1 MLSASDLI
9 DGVNP
14 YADYPPGTWSAPYS
28 FDAFAPLKEEY
39 EGLQEPSP
47 ACNIQ
52 TTAGDKQIDWCEPG
66 VPNCPMSRDLE
77 PTQKVDTDISYVDRG
92 DIIFGSDLAIT
103 SPLSDVLSGAKPYTV
118 RYFGAQFFMNLVILL
133 VAIFLMIKLTEKL

>member
-1 MLSASDLI
+1 MLSDSDLI

-28 FDAFAPLKEEY
+28 FDAFASLKEEY

-52 TTAGDKQIDWCEPG
+52 VTAGDKQIDWCEPG
-66 VPNCPMSRDLE
+66 VPNCPMSRELE
-77 PTQKVDTDISYVDRG
+77 PTQKVDTDISYADRG
-92 DIIFGSDLAIT
+92 DIIFGSDLGIT
-103 SPLSDVLSGAKPYTV
+103 TSLSDILSGDEPYTV
-118 RYFGAQFFMNLVILL
+118 RYFGPQFFMNLVVLL
-133 VAIFLMIKLTEKL
+133 IAIIVLVKLTGKL